1 MNAYQIVAD
10 QNGVWIIDQIS
21 NEPFVYDF
29 FNSKF
34 TQAEYRKFSLSAM
47 AVGMPGQLVGSLD
60 GSSEL
65 YSKRDDG
72 SWENLQL
79 SAKSFTF
86 SEKGRF
92 FIIEKNGNNAWMQT
106 DCSELMEGDSQE

>member
-29 FNSKF
+29 FNGKF

-47 AVGMPGQLVGSLD
+47 AVGMPG
-60 GSSEL
+60 
-65 YSKRDDG
+65 
-72 SWENLQL
+72 
-79 SAKSFTF
+79 
-86 SEKGRF
+86 
-92 FIIEKNGNNAWMQT
+92 
-106 DCSELMEGDSQE
+106 